1 MSIPRRAWLGCLI
14 TSLAFLGCANAS
26 RTKVTSVKRVYI
38 ENTRLSTNSTV
49 EMITPAVLDTVAME
63 LTRHGY
69 VVVSSRGL
77 AEGVLRMSWK
87 TGTSTT
93 NFESDCPLSLSMTLF
108 NLKGQR
114 IFSGN
119 SGPAIPSSFWSQ
131 SRANAEVASML
142 SPMPSAVVAVQP

>member
-1 MSIPRRAWLGCLI
+1 MTLPRLAWLGCLF
-14 TSLAFLGCANAS
+14 TSLAFLGCANAE
-26 RTKVTSVKRVYI
+26 RTQVASVKRVYI

-49 EMITPAVLDTVAME
+49 EMITPTVLDTIAME

-69 VVVSSRGL
+69 VVVSSKTL

-87 TGTSTT
+87 TSTSTS
-93 NFESDCPLSLSMTLF
+93 NFEGDCPLSLSMTLF

-119 SGPAIPSSFWSQ
+119 TGPAVPSSFWSQ
-131 SRANAEVASML
+131 ARASAEVAMML
-142 SPMPSAVVAVQP
+142 APMPSAIAAAQ